1 MHSEDHRAHSTRSGK
16 QSEIARSSHPEGVRA
31 VNPRRL
37 EFVDSRNLT
46 FFDKK
51 TVITTFGK
59 HWNCYCGNK
68 HLVCVLYF
76 LMRMGGRC
84 SLVRWGFVALCRI
97 LGSRT
102 RSRTRWCGSHQ
113 MVRVAPDGAGLGPDA
128 LVYGQ
133 HGCLVAWLQEFY
145 LYSGDRSSILNPV

>member
-1 MHSEDHRAHSTRSGK
+1 MFAGISSHSEDHCTHSTRSGK
-16 QSEIARSSHPEGVRA
+16 QSEITQSSHPEGVHA

-37 EFVDSRNLT
+37 EFVDSRHLT

-102 RSRTRWCGSHQ
+102 RSRTRWCGLHQ
-113 MVRVAPDGAGLGPDA
+113 MVRDS
-128 LVYGQ
+128 GQ
-133 HGCLVAWLQEFY
+133 TRLFTVNMVAWL
-145 LYSGDRSSILNPV
+145 LGCRNSIYTLEIVVPF